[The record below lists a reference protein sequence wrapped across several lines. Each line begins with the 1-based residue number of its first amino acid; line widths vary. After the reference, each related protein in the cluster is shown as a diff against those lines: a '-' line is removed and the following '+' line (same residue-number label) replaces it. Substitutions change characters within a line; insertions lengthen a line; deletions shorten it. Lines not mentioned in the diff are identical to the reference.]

1 MRGWIRRSF
10 KARIFLTVLMV
21 SMLPLLILD
30 VVMLPLLIRHSES
43 RLAMEAGEQ
52 LDAQLQTMQ
61 SVFTAFDDTARA
73 LCASSEIR
81 QALLQGGVPD
91 AQVYRVLFQG
101 AEKIQPYARLGL
113 YTPDGVCRYGIQGM
127 AVGSRLDTDWGL
139 LRAAAEASG
148 MVYSGQGG
156 AELNGAMAVTG
167 ENGQLAG
174 YAVLSMTDI
183 QLDALFS
190 GLINT
195 ASNVILLDAFWRPV
209 YRSQPAQGDAMV
221 AVLRQQLLSGKSLD
235 GGSSEFNFYLA
246 REERTGL
253 YLLLQKPKTFTAA
266 VVGAFYAISAALGLL
281 CLLLCLW
288 GAWLLSRHLSR
299 PVKELSF
306 AMGQVERGDF
316 SVRIETDRLDELG
329 TLSKG
334 FNSMVQEYR
343 LNLDR
348 SVKRQKELND
358 VQLRLMQ
365 AQLNPHFLYNT
376 LDAMKWLGVTHHVP
390 KVAALATDLATI
402 LRTSISREEMVTL
415 EAELALIDHYINIQS
430 IRFEDRFTCEIDVK
444 EEFQNCLVPKLV
456 LQPLVENAILHG
468 VSGREDGYVKL
479 WAERDGE
486 ALVLSVSDN
495 GCGMPEELVEK
506 LNSPDKRIQG
516 GHLGLYNVDSI
527 IRLHFGGEYG
537 ISARSDR
544 GKGSCVSVRLPLVRK
559 EEAHAEGTGDR

>member
-10 KARIFLTVLMV
+10 KARIFFTVLMV

-30 VVMLPLLIRHSES
+30 VIMLPLLIRHSES

-52 LDAQLQTMQ
+52 LDTQLQTMQ
-61 SVFTAFDDTARA
+61 SVFSAFGDAAHA
-73 LCASSEIR
+73 LSTSTEIR
-81 QALLQGGVPD
+81 QALLHGGVPD
-91 AQVYRVLFQG
+91 AEVYRVLFQG
-101 AEKIQPYARLGL
+101 AEEVQPYARLGL
-113 YTPDGVCRYGIQGM
+113 YGPDGVCRYGIQGM

-139 LRAAAEASG
+139 LRAAADASG
-148 MVYSGQGG
+148 MVYSGVGE
-156 AELNGAMAVTG
+156 AALNGAMAVSG
-167 ENGQLAG
+167 ENGQPAG
-174 YAVLSMTDI
+174 YVVLSITDS
-183 QLDALFS
+183 QLDTLFS
-190 GLINT
+190 GLMNT
-195 ASNVILLDAFWRPV
+195 ASNVILLDAYWRPV

-235 GGSSEFNFYLA
+235 GGSSEFNFYVA

-253 YLLLQKPKTFTAA
+253 YLMLQKPKAFTAA
-266 VVGAFYAISAALGLL
+266 VIGAFYAISAALGLL

-288 GAWLLSRHLSR
+288 GAWLLSRHLSK
-299 PVKELSF
+299 PVKELSL
-306 AMGQVERGDF
+306 AMGRVERGDF
-316 SVRIETDRLDELG
+316 TVRIETDRLDELG

-376 LDAMKWLGVTHHVP
+376 LDAMKWLGVTNHVP

-444 EEFQNCLVPKLV
+444 EEFQSCLVPKLV

-537 ISARSDR
+537 ISARSDQ
-544 GKGSCVSVRLPLVRK
+544 GKGSCVSVRLPLLRK
-559 EEAHAEGTGDR
+559 EEDHAEGAGGG